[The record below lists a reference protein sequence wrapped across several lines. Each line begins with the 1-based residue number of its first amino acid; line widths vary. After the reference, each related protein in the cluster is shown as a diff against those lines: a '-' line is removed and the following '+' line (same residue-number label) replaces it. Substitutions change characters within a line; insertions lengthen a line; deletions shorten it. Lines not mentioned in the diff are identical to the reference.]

1 MNVVYESSHYIV
13 ATAQRWFE
21 KDVITAKHAVTK
33 MEVAQLDA
41 KLKRNGSGLPH
52 TDTRDEPP
60 HQLLHLYVA
69 RYQLTR
75 QDYYPI
81 DVESVRWLNGQSSTL
96 QFLSL
101 EQVDEGPFRR
111 VRRPSIVPF
120 NETIPLLGALRQS
133 ILHGRSVFGDRELKE
148 VPLFIQMEWM
158 RNFKTPPEIM
168 HQWLRITQFLHDI
181 QSIIPDANEADP
193 EWIDQWFSVV
203 QAFWKT
209 LLKEVRNHMFFRKFR
224 SIDDIPRFQH
234 SVRWAM
240 FFYMFQTT
248 EDPREVVAL
257 KELIITN
264 AVFQKG
270 IRDFIET
277 VEIALDQIK
286 PIVLSALDVSCED
299 DVQIDVE
306 MTLILDVMNI
316 DNDYQRWWMTLLID
330 SCDHWRSTLLDA
342 LAGDLIDN
350 PMKEVLAAEILWDL
364 EALVAYIEPV
374 LFRKKR
380 LYRVLMS
387 LRNRIRRHIFQIILK
402 ESWF

>member
-1 MNVVYESSHYIV
+1 
-13 ATAQRWFE
+13 
-21 KDVITAKHAVTK
+21 
-33 MEVAQLDA
+33 
-41 KLKRNGSGLPH
+41 
-52 TDTRDEPP
+52 
-60 HQLLHLYVA
+60 
-69 RYQLTR
+69 
-75 QDYYPI
+75 
-81 DVESVRWLNGQSSTL
+81 
-96 QFLSL
+96 
-101 EQVDEGPFRR
+101 
-111 VRRPSIVPF
+111 
-120 NETIPLLGALRQS
+120 
-133 ILHGRSVFGDRELKE
+133 
-148 VPLFIQMEWM
+148 
-158 RNFKTPPEIM
+158 
-168 HQWLRITQFLHDI
+168 
-181 QSIIPDANEADP
+181 
-193 EWIDQWFSVV
+193 
-203 QAFWKT
+203 
-209 LLKEVRNHMFFRKFR
+209 MFFRQFR
-224 SIDDIPRFQH
+224 SIEDIPRFQH

-248 EDPREVVAL
+248 EDPLEVVAL

-286 PIVLSALDVSCED
+286 PMVFSALDVSCED

-306 MTLILDVMNI
+306 MTLILDAMNI
-316 DNDYQRWWMTLLID
+316 EDDYQRWWMTLLID

-342 LAGDLIDN
+342 LAGDLIDD

-380 LYRVLMS
+380 LHRVLMS